1 MPRFILLL
9 KNRFV
14 YTILLSNLF
23 SQLGIW
29 IRNFAVLLYVMEKSN
44 ADAFAVSMIS
54 VAEYAPIFVLSF
66 IGGVFADRWRP
77 KRTIV
82 WCECLSTFSVFI
94 VFLLLDAGSWTA
106 VFFATLSSSIFSQ
119 FAQPSGMKLFK
130 IHVSD
135 EDAPICMSVL
145 QTLFS
150 IFMLAGPVL
159 GTFVYRQFG
168 IELAILWTGASF
180 LLSALAMLF
189 LPADRQQVSDKT
201 QDQTSLLHEMA
212 EGIRFVFLKK
222 ELLWL
227 NLCFTCVGLGAGLIA
242 PLGIFLIT
250 ERLGLPAHDLP
261 WITVPYGL
269 GEMIGGIVTFVLAA
283 KMAPYRL
290 LMAGLVVNGCGILI
304 AGFSTN
310 LWLLMPVQFI
320 IALLQPAIFIGNH
333 ALVMKHTEQEYVGR
347 VTGIRT
353 PVMTGA
359 MLLAMSSAGVLK
371 NILSL
376 PAVYGL
382 AGCSFLAGALI
393 MIPFYRR

>member
-212 EGIRFVFLKK
+212 EGIRYVFLKK